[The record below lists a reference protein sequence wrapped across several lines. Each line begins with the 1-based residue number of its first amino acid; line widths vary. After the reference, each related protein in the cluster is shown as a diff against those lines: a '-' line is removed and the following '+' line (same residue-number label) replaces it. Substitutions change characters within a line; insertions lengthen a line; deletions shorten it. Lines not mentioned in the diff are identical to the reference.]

1 MRPNYDEFQRE
12 TKRRIKINKGN
23 KSYLLENDSDSPSLS
38 VWLHCL
44 LAIFIS
50 TAAVIVT
57 CSVSHT
63 HTHAH
68 EPNCLFCFVVQGR
81 QERER
86 NEKKEEDL
94 DDYSKRGGLDASF
107 KRSVSPNMSLSIY
120 GQSPIFCSFS
130 PWLFFFFL
138 LLYRLLLMVFTRVSI
153 LLRNGLGEPVIH
165 LTILP
170 PHHIPTHG
178 EL

>member
-1 MRPNYDEFQRE
+1 M
-12 TKRRIKINKGN
+12 
-23 KSYLLENDSDSPSLS
+23 ENDSDSPSLS
-38 VWLHCL
+38 VWLHCF

-57 CSVSHT
+57 CSVS

-130 PWLFFFFL
+130 PWLFFFLL

-170 PHHIPTHG
+170 PPPSPYSHSRRALICRFVFN
-178 EL
+178 EFVM

>member
-1 MRPNYDEFQRE
+1 MAPLFFGYFYIHGRCHCH
-12 TKRRIKINKGN
+12 
-23 KSYLLENDSDSPSLS
+23 LLSFP
-38 VWLHCL
+38 
-44 LAIFIS
+44 
-50 TAAVIVT
+50 
-57 CSVSHT
+57 HT
-63 HTHAH
+63 HTHTH

-138 LLYRLLLMVFTRVSI
+138 LLLYRLLLMVFTRVSI

-170 PHHIPTHG
+170 PPSPYSHSRRALICRFVFN
-178 EL
+178 EFVM